1 MKNSKLKIKSCGLFL
16 AFIFHFTFLIFN
28 CLFTEEFDIDEWN
41 QIRQQKE
48 KKEFKEEKIE
58 TAKPELFQISTAAA
72 VSEPTV
78 PAILSEGIELPYE
91 SKLAISG
98 RKFIGMKFT
107 SSKYLH
113 TRDDGKTQPSASGF
127 ELAQQLQV
135 RVKGTVKRKITVNVD
150 YDDTVENKKDISIVY
165 KGDPEEL
172 VQDAAFGDITL
183 SLPGTE
189 FVSYNK
195 QAFGVM
201 AKLKHKK
208 ANFYGVFSRTKGT
221 TETKRFRGSTTFEKK
236 DINDTSY
243 LRRKYYKLALNPSD
257 LPIKPGS
264 EKIYVDDK
272 NASNNTILTST
283 ITVSQYDTIG
293 SSISVADLLYPGS
306 DYTID
311 YKRGVIVFRKSIG
324 QNYVIAVDY
333 EKKDGSRV
341 IDDSPSASYK
351 LIKDETETLGYELK
365 NYYSIGRTKI
375 IRDDN
380 RGNFIF
386 RVLDLNRTE
395 VLKIGTTNVAYPQF
409 VGVDFEAGIFRFTDG
424 NGNDREPFPQNSYAT
439 SPTRNYIIYTEYR
452 YRAKNYL
459 VRANIVPQSEK
470 IIMDGQPLIRD
481 VDYFLDYDSGFIT
494 FLNEEKI
501 TDTTV
506 INITYEW
513 APFGGQ
519 MDQTVVG
526 TRVEYAPYNNFS
538 FGSTFLYN
546 FPAKPLTSPDVRS
559 TPEGISVYEFDS
571 KVSFS
576 DLPLHPSFSG
586 EYASSVRNPNIFGNA
601 LIENMEGIKQADTM
615 SSDDDSW
622 KYSSNISADVTANS
636 SIYWLNTDVKS
647 GEINPSVPENE
658 RDTKQQVLNIS
669 YKLNP
674 NKEASIIYSISRLG
688 VDYTKK
694 LFLDFWLNGDNS
706 GDDITFSIGSLN
718 EDADN
723 DGVMETEDNNSDGLL
738 NPGEDI
744 GIPFHHP
751 DGSITIIGANN
762 GKIDTEDL
770 DGDGVLRRNDNILG
784 SFNMATFTNPDGVI
798 GFNDA
803 SGTNHTSIDWSGWK
817 HFIVPLGDVMTWETA
832 KQIRLTVKSPLGD
845 SSYCTMQLS
854 DISIVGNKWEKPT
867 IYHGTALLTD
877 EMVASAIN
885 NIDNTGYGPLYD
897 YFPSLYKD
905 LYNFTSTDLKDKKE
919 QALQLKYTLENGSTA
934 TTKSA
939 FSRAADYS
947 KHKELTYYLWGG
959 GTKDGITT
967 SPKGATF
974 IIQFGADSAYYEHKI
989 TPNWAGWKK
998 ITLHFVD
1005 LNKDTKPDTVTA
1017 DEGTMNIVGNPTLTN
1032 ISQIKVLIK
1041 NETGSK
1047 IENGEIWLDEIYLD
1061 EPWKITGYANRYN
1074 ADFSVPDWASFG
1086 GKFKFVNRDFQTLTT
1101 QISNQDSEEVSGYF
1115 NIPQLWLLKPEFLR
1129 WIGMPVNTTVSRTVT
1144 VTPSAVQ
1151 TGDPNLVSILDE
1163 GKVTTISGNSS
1174 SSITIQKFPR
1184 LGASYSRAITESNL
1198 LIRRD
1203 ETNTANGT
1211 FDYTNPLKLY
1221 VTPNDLS
1228 ASYSRS
1234 DAFRGRPL
1242 DRAADFQDLFN
1253 FTTNWYIQTY
1263 TQDYSG
1269 KTSFTP
1275 TGWLDDWFGVKP
1287 FANLSLVPTYKF
1299 SVVRE
1304 KKRLID
1310 EIATDYPTTDA
1321 QTASLS
1327 TSFRIFSW
1335 LSPSASCNSGITQT
1349 YNLTV
1354 STVPL
1359 KTSATGEIEANT
1371 KTVVRTSG
1379 GNVSVSLTPRDI
1391 VNFKPINSLSLNS
1404 SFELADGDNYK
1415 NVDKEE
1421 YVYNKLFVREK
1432 LSEKNLSARN
1442 IITGVRESLTLS
1454 DTVRGNARYSPFEF
1468 LDFGGRLTP
1477 IKAITTTSAYSK
1489 TDRKSE
1495 TTGTQSETVTL
1506 NWPDLT
1512 ASIPDTEKFFFI
1524 EKYVS
1529 DTQVNLRY
1537 TKRTADDYAFDEK
1550 TTFSQTISNSYDYRF
1565 NFIRKFD
1572 CFTSYSVST
1581 NLGENVKQKKITADG
1596 KSQAAAFQ
1604 VGYRWNDWRFTP
1616 RYDWKKDLEVDGTPK
1631 TTKDSLNQSVS
1642 VGINYDISKPI
1653 TWKIP
1658 FSSTVLDLKNRF
1670 TMTSN
1675 LKYATNTDKIVDSN
1689 NTDSYSMSLSGD
1701 YTISDNLRVNLG
1713 SSGSYFKNR
1722 KRKQDDYYSMEI
1734 SSSLTITF

>member
-1 MKNSKLKIKSCGLFL
+1 MKKLYFTIFISYFLFL
-16 AFIFHFTFLIFN
+16 TPRCFFA
-28 CLFTEEFDIDEWN
+28 EEFDIDEWN

-48 KKEFKEEKIE
+48 KKVFKEEKIE
-58 TAKPELFQISTAAA
+58 TAKPELFQISTAAV

-113 TRDDGKTQPSASGF
+113 ERDDGKTQPSISGF

-172 VQDAAFGDITL
+172 VQEAAFGDITL

-236 DINDTSY
+236 EINDISY
-243 LRRKYYKLALNPSD
+243 LRRKYYKLAIDPSH
-257 LPIKPGS
+257 LPIKPGT

-283 ITVSQYDTIG
+283 ITVSKYG
-293 SSISVADLLYPGS
+293 AGNSSFSATCDLLYPGG

-311 YKRGVIVFRKSIG
+311 YERGVIVFRKSIG

-333 EKKDGSRV
+333 EKKDGTRV
-341 IDDSPSASYK
+341 IDDTPFAAFK
-351 LIKDETETLGYELK
+351 LIKDEAETLGYELK
-365 NYYSIGRTKI
+365 NYYSIGQTKI
-375 IRDDN
+375 VRDDN

-386 RVLDLNRTE
+386 RVRDLNLTD
-395 VLKIGTTNVAYPQF
+395 VLKIGTTDVAYPQF
-409 VGVDFEAGIFRFTDG
+409 VEVDFEAGTFRFTDG
-424 NGNDREPFPQNSYAT
+424 NGNDREPFPQSTYAT
-439 SPTRNYIIYTEYR
+439 SVPKNYIIYTEYR

-470 IIMDGQPLIRD
+470 IIMDGKPLLRD
-481 VDYFLDYDSGFIT
+481 IDYFMDYDSGFIT

-506 INITYEW
+506 IDITYEW

-559 TPEGISVYEFDS
+559 TPESISVYEFDS

-615 SSDDDSW
+615 SSEDDSW
-622 KYSSNISADVTANS
+622 KYSSNITAEVTANS
-636 SIYWLNTDVKS
+636 SIYWINVDVNS
-647 GEINPSVPENE
+647 GEINPSVPEDE

-694 LFLDFWLNGDNS
+694 LFLDFWMNGDNS

-718 EDADN
+718 EDADG
-723 DGVMETEDNNSDGLL
+723 DGGMDTEDKNSDGIL
-738 NPGEDI
+738 NPGEDT
-744 GIPFHHP
+744 GIAFNHP
-751 DGSITIIGANN
+751 DGSVTLIGADN
-762 GKIDTEDL
+762 GKIDSEDL

-784 SFNMATFTNPDGVI
+784 SFNTATFTNPDGVV
-798 GFNDA
+798 GFKDEN
-803 SGTNHTSIDWSGWK
+803 GTAYKNISWTGWK
-817 HFIVPLGDVMTWETA
+817 HFIVPLGDVTAWETA
-832 KQIRLTVKSPLGD
+832 KQIRFTVKSPIGN
-845 SSYCTMQLS
+845 SAYRNIQLS
-854 DISIVGNKWEKPT
+854 DVSIVGNKWEKPVVT
-867 IYHGTALLTD
+867 GTG

-885 NIDNTGYGPLYD
+885 NIDNTGYVPLYN
-897 YFPSLYKD
+897 YFPQLFKD
-905 LYNFTSTDLKDKKE
+905 LYNLESKDLKVKKE
-919 QALQLKYTLENGSTA
+919 QSLQLKYTLENGSTA
-934 TTKSA
+934 TTKSVFA
-939 FSRAADYS
+939 RSADYS
-947 KHKELTYYLWGG
+947 KHKELTYYLWG
-959 GTKDGITT
+959 DN
-967 SPKGATF
+967 SKGASF
-974 IIQFGADSAYYEHKI
+974 VIQFGADSAYYEHKI
-989 TPNWAGWKK
+989 IPNWVGWKK
-998 ITLHFVD
+998 ITLNFVD

-1017 DEGTMNIVGNPTLTN
+1017 AEGTMSVVGSPSLTN
-1032 ISQIKVLIK
+1032 ISHIKVLIK

-1047 IENGEIWLDEIYLD
+1047 IENGEIWLNEIYLD

-1074 ADFSVPDWASFG
+1074 ADFSVTDWASFG
-1086 GKFKFVNRDFQTLTT
+1086 GKFKFINRDFQTLTT
-1101 QISNQDSEEVSGYF
+1101 QISNQDYEEVSGYF
-1115 NIPQLWLLKPEFLR
+1115 NMPQLWLLKPEFLR
-1129 WIGMPVNTTVSRTVT
+1129 WVAMPLNTSVSRTVT
-1144 VTPSAVQ
+1144 VTPSAIQ

-1163 GKVTTISGNSS
+1163 GRVTTISGNSS
-1174 SSITIQKFPR
+1174 SSLTIQKFPR
-1184 LGASYSRAITESNL
+1184 LGVSYSRSITEANL
-1198 LIRRD
+1198 LVQRD
-1203 ETNTANGT
+1203 ETNTSNST
-1211 FDYTNPLKLY
+1211 LDYTNPLKLY

-1228 ASYSRS
+1228 ASYSRA

-1242 DRAADFQDLFN
+1242 DKAADFPDLFK
-1253 FTTNWYIQTY
+1253 FTTNWYLQTY
-1263 TQDYSG
+1263 TNDYSG

-1275 TGWLDDWFGVKP
+1275 LGWLDDWLGVKP
-1287 FANLSLVPTYKF
+1287 FANLSLVPSYKF
-1299 SVVRE
+1299 SVARE
-1304 KKRLID
+1304 KKRLIG
-1310 EIATDYPTTDA
+1310 EIETDYPKNDS

-1335 LSPSASCNSGITQT
+1335 LLPAASYNSGITQT
-1349 YNLTV
+1349 YNLTI

-1359 KTSATGEIEANT
+1359 KTSATGEIEAKT
-1371 KTVVRTSG
+1371 KTVGRESN

-1391 VNFKPINSLSLNS
+1391 VNFAPINSLSLNS
-1404 SFELADGDNYK
+1404 SFEIADGDKYI
-1415 NVDKEE
+1415 NVEKDE
-1421 YVYNKLFVREK
+1421 YIYNKLFVREK
-1432 LSEKNLSARN
+1432 LGEKSLSVRN
-1442 IITGVRESLTLS
+1442 IITGKRESLTLS

-1468 LDFGGRLTP
+1468 LDFRGRLLP
-1477 IKAITTTSAYSK
+1477 IKSITTTSAYSK
-1489 TDRKSE
+1489 SDRKSE
-1495 TTGTQSETVTL
+1495 TTGTQSQTITL

-1512 ASIPDTEKFFFI
+1512 AGIPDTEKFFFI

-1537 TKRTADDYAFDEK
+1537 TKRTTDDYAFDEK
-1550 TTFSQTISNSYDYRF
+1550 TKFARTISNSYDYRF

-1581 NLGENVKQKKITADG
+1581 NLGEDVKQKKITADG
-1596 KSQAAAFQ
+1596 KSEAAAFQ

-1631 TTKDSLNQSVS
+1631 TTKDSLNHAVS

-1675 LKYATNTDKIVDSN
+1675 LKYTKNIDKIVDSN
-1689 NTDSYSMSLSGD
+1689 NTDTYSMSLSGD